1 MRRPAKRAGRKPT
14 LGVHARTVLPTLPG
28 ECRLSIEQFA
38 FNEALW
44 RAGLDS
50 AWEINQADRTP
61 DPTASRTCSSRFIP

>member
-1 MRRPAKRAGRKPT
+1 
-14 LGVHARTVLPTLPG
+14 
-28 ECRLSIEQFA
+28 LSIEQFA